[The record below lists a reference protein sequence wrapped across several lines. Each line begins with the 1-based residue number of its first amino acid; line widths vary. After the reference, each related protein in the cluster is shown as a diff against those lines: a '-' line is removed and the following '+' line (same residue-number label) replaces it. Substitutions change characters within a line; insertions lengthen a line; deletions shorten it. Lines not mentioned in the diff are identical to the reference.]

1 MGDVVTVA
9 HPELIGV
16 GRAHPVAAVVE
27 DAASENGGR
36 ALESNLP
43 VDLVGGE
50 LGLHGLEQS
59 PVEDRLLRP
68 AMHLAAI
75 DHLADVEPVLEEI
88 GERAH
93 PEADAPD
100 DPSVRAAPCF
110 GPDVAPVEILHQS
123 PYRAELEIAGEDGTH
138 GRGLLGDHDE
148 LLVDT

>member
-43 VDLVGGE
+43 VDGVGGK
-50 LGLHGLEQS
+50 LGLHGLEQI
-59 PVEDRLLRP
+59 PIEGRLLLA
-68 AMHLAAI
+68 AMDLAAI
-75 DHLADVEPVLEEI
+75 DHLADVEPVLQEI

-100 DPSVRAAPCF
+100 GPSVGAAPCF
-110 GPDVAPVEILHQS
+110 GPEAAPVEVL
-123 PYRAELEIAGEDGTH
+123 
-138 GRGLLGDHDE
+138 
-148 LLVDT
+148 